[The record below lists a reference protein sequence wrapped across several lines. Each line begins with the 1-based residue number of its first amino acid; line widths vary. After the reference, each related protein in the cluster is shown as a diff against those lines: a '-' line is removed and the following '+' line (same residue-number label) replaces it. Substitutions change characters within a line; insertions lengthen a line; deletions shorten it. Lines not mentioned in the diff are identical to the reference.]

1 MKLLLQRVTSANV
14 SVEGNIVGAIKKGFL
29 LFLGVEDSDTNEQL
43 KFLVNK
49 VLKLRVFENEKGKL
63 DKSIVEVGGSIL
75 VISQFTLCGS
85 VTKGNRPSFSSAKKP
100 EEAKKSYD
108 HFIEMLNLNSEL
120 IIEAGVFG
128 SSMKVELIND
138 GPFTLFLE
146 S

>member
-14 SVEGNIVGAIKKGFL
+14 SVEGNVVGAIKKGFL
-29 LFLGVEDSDTNEQL
+29 LFLGVEESDTNEQL

-63 DKSIVEVGGSIL
+63 DKSIVEVEGSIL
-75 VISQFTLCGS
+75 VVSQFTLCGS
-85 VTKGNRPSFSSAKKP
+85 VKKGSRPSFSSAKKP
-100 EEAKKSYD
+100 EEAKKIYD

-120 IIEAGVFG
+120 IIESGVFG
-128 SSMKVELIND
+128 ADMKVELIND